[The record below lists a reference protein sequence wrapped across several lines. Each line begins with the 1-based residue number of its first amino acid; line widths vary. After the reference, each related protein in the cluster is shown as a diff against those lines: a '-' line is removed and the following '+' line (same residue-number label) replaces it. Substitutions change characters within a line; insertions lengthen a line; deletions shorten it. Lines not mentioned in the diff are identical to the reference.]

1 MASEP
6 SSSGSLASPSS
17 SSSSSSSTPNTTN
30 TTTTT
35 SSSNTL
41 PNIDTPVLI
50 AGAGPSGLMAGFLLS
65 KLGIPSRII
74 ERDHTP
80 SPDSRAVSLHA
91 RTLEIFKLTDPQ
103 LYERFKTESWISP
116 SMQFYY
122 GSKLMAEIKPRK
134 AKDSEFGVPWML
146 EQNMTVKILT
156 EEYEKLGLGRVERGW
171 ELVDT
176 RVVEQRQEQ
185 EQEQEHAANLMI
197 KEEAKATTPSW
208 VETTIRRAIEGTNRR
223 KGESVILGTVD
234 MADEDEDK
242 QYEIKVVRSEYLIA
256 SDGGRSTVRHRL
268 NIPFPGRTR
277 DYNLILFDG
286 HVETDLSATN
296 VSFIKGDNRHSIA
309 MYPIRDNRVR
319 LMLDDGFLTQDQFE
333 AREPKTVD
341 REYFETLLQETLGT
355 LKMKVLSYNWIT
367 YYRVNERRAKE
378 FAYKR
383 RIFLAGDAAHCH
395 SPAGGQ
401 GLNTGLQDAYN
412 LTWKIALI
420 LNGTASPPILD
431 TYSDERIPIAD
442 EIIKYSA
449 TTLDNGVYQGWI
461 SSNLRKLML
470 ILLPYI
476 MRYLPMGG
484 GRPTPYSMLGLRYH
498 ENSINKSHKSH
509 PYPHTGRASIG
520 QRAPDDIIVPFGPAP
535 ADTTIPRSESLA
547 ELEDETTN
555 QKSKEVR
562 LYDILAFPGVFN
574 ILVFAADHL
583 ATEKNLDAKLS
594 KDIEHYQR
602 AWSSRWPGLRGVL
615 NSNSSSGSEA
625 MMNKNK
631 LTPQFMVHVISSAT
645 FSESDNHETAAAMGN
660 RTAGYGK
667 IYIDP
672 EGGRLHEWF
681 GFTGLSSTPPTKESA
696 SLVQGGGIVVLR
708 PDTHIA
714 FRVAGIGSPAWADV
728 DEYFTSFMTAS

>member
-6 SSSGSLASPSS
+6 SSSGLPASPS

-30 TTTTT
+30 TT
-35 SSSNTL
+35 SSNT
-41 PNIDTPVLI
+41 PSNVDIPVLI
-50 AGAGPSGLMAGFLLS
+50 AGAGPSGLMAGLLLS
-65 KLGIPSRII
+65 KLGISSRII
-74 ERDHTP
+74 ERDLTP

-122 GSKLMAEIKPRK
+122 GSKLTAKIRPRK
-134 AKDSEFGVPWML
+134 AKDSEFGIPWML
-146 EQNMTVKILT
+146 EQNSTVKILT

-171 ELVDT
+171 ELLDT
-176 RVVEQRQEQ
+176 RVVEQ
-185 EQEQEHAANLMI
+185 EQEQEHAADMTI
-197 KEEAKATTPSW
+197 KEETKTTTTSW
-208 VETTIRRAIEGTNRR
+208 VETTIRRAIAGTNRR
-223 KGESVILGTVD
+223 KGESIVLGTVD

-242 QYEIKVVRSEYLIA
+242 QYGIKVVRSEYLIA

-286 HVETDLSATN
+286 HVETDL
-296 VSFIKGDNRHSIA
+296 FIKGDNRHSIA
-309 MYPIRDNRVR
+309 MYPIRENRVR
-319 LMLDDGFLTQDQFE
+319 LMLDDGLLTQDQFE
-333 AREPKTVD
+333 AREHKTVD
-341 REYFETLLQETLGT
+341 KE
-355 LKMKVLSYNWIT
+355 
-367 YYRVNERRAKE
+367 AKE
-378 FAYKR
+378 FGYKR

-420 LNGTASPPILD
+420 LNGTAAPSLLD
-431 TYSDERIPIAD
+431 TYNDERIPIAD

-484 GRPTPYSMLGLRYH
+484 GRPAPYSMLGLRYH

-509 PYPHTGRASIG
+509 PYPPTGPASIG
-520 QRAPDDIIVPFGPAP
+520 QRAPDDIIVPFVPAP
-535 ADTTIPRSESLA
+535 ADTSLPRSESLA
-547 ELEDETTN
+547 ELEDEGTN
-555 QKSKEVR
+555 QQ
-562 LYDILAFPGVFN
+562 
-574 ILVFAADHL
+574 
-583 ATEKNLDAKLS
+583 S
-594 KDIEHYQR
+594 KDIVWQR
-602 AWSSRWPGLRGVL
+602 RRTWMRGWARISSTISELGRLGGQA
-615 NSNSSSGSEA
+615 SEA
-625 MMNKNK
+625 MMSKKNK
-631 LTPQFMVHVISSAT
+631 STSQFMVHVISSAT
-645 FSESDNHETAAAMGN
+645 FSESDNHEAATAMAD
-660 RTAGYGK
+660 RTEGYGK

-681 GFTGLSSTPPTKESA
+681 GFTSLSSTPPTKKSA

-714 FRVAGIGSPAWADV
+714 FRVSGVGSPAWADV
-728 DEYFTSFMTAS
+728 DEYFTSLMTVS

>member
-1 MASEP
+1 MVSEP
-6 SSSGSLASPSS
+6 TSSS
-17 SSSSSSSTPNTTN
+17 SSSSSSSTPNTT
-30 TTTTT
+30 TTA
-35 SSSNTL
+35 SSSSTL
-41 PNIDTPVLI
+41 SNIDIPVLI

-122 GSKLMAEIKPRK
+122 GSKLTAEIRPRK
-134 AKDSEFGVPWML
+134 AKDSEFGIPWML
-146 EQNMTVKILT
+146 EQNLTVKILT

-176 RVVEQRQEQ
+176 RVVEQEQ
-185 EQEQEHAANLMI
+185 EQEQDHAADMTI
-197 KEEAKATTPSW
+197 KEEAKTTTTSW
-208 VETTIRRAIEGTNRR
+208 VETTMRRAIEGTNKR
-223 KGESVILGTVD
+223 KGESVVLGTVD

-286 HVETDLSATN
+286 HVETDLSTTN

-319 LMLDDGFLTQDQFE
+319 LMLDDGLLTQAQFE

-341 REYFETLLQETLGT
+341 KEYFETLLQETLGT
-355 LKMKVLSYNWIT
+355 LKMKILSYNWIT

-378 FAYKR
+378 FGYKR
-383 RIFLAGDAAHCH
+383 RIFLTGDAAHCH

-412 LTWKIALI
+412 LTWKMALI
-420 LNGTASPPILD
+420 LNGTAAPSLLD
-431 TYSDERIPIAD
+431 TYNDERIPIAD

-498 ENSINKSHKSH
+498 QNSINKSHKSH
-509 PYPHTGRASIG
+509 PYPPTGPASIG
-520 QRAPDDIIVPFGPAP
+520 QRAPDDVIVPFAP
-535 ADTTIPRSESLA
+535 VPVDTSVPRSESLA
-547 ELEDETTN
+547 ELEDRTTN
-555 QKSKEVR
+555 EPSNEVR
-562 LYDILAFPGVFN
+562 LYDILAFPGVFH
-574 ILVFAADHL
+574 ILVFAADRL
-583 ATEKNLDAKLS
+583 ATEKNLDVRLS

-602 AWSSRWPGLRGVL
+602 VWSSRWPGLRGVL
-615 NSNSSSGSEA
+615 DSNSNSSSEA
-625 MMNKNK
+625 MMSNKNK
-631 LTPQFMVHVISSAT
+631 STPQFMVHVISSAT
-645 FSESDNHETAAAMGN
+645 FSESNNHETATATAMAD
-660 RTAGYGK
+660 RTAGHGK
-667 IYIDP
+667 VYIDP
-672 EGGRLHEWF
+672 EEGRLHKWF
-681 GFTGLSSTPPTKESA
+681 GFAGLSSTPPTKKTA

-714 FRVAGIGSPAWADV
+714 FRVSGVSSPAWADV
-728 DEYFTSFMTAS
+728 DEYFTSFLTAS